1 MCPLALL
8 ATESQTAILNGTSV
22 ASPCHDSPQA
32 RNCQG
37 SQPAGIKF
45 LRTSGTDREQDKGLK
60 YWVIQKDD
68 EAVSRLPRDSLPS
81 TSRRGRLVGMF
92 ELHLKYPFMRQFG
105 GMAVG
110 EIETG
115 SVMFRQASEDHNK
128 FCAAKDETNYK
139 NMRSQEDI
147 LQ

>member
-1 MCPLALL
+1 
-8 ATESQTAILNGTSV
+8 
-22 ASPCHDSPQA
+22 
-32 RNCQG
+32 
-37 SQPAGIKF
+37 
-45 LRTSGTDREQDKGLK
+45 
-60 YWVIQKDD
+60 
-68 EAVSRLPRDSLPS
+68 
-81 TSRRGRLVGMF
+81 MF
-92 ELHLKYPFMRQFG
+92 ELHLKYPFMRQLG

-115 SVMFRQASEDHNK
+115 SVMFRQASEDHNT